1 MILIVTGGKQSQL
14 LALALGVGWSL
25 TKKRIL
31 LFLKKKRGES
41 LCFIKV
47 DTGLDLILLWFIKQS
62 DIKPRQLGPIS
73 SEFDIGC

>member
-1 MILIVTGGKQSQL
+1 MRVILILIVTGGKQSQL
-14 LALALGVGWSL
+14 LALALGLGLSS
-25 TKKRIL
+25 T
-31 LFLKKKRGES
+31 LFEEKKKRGDS